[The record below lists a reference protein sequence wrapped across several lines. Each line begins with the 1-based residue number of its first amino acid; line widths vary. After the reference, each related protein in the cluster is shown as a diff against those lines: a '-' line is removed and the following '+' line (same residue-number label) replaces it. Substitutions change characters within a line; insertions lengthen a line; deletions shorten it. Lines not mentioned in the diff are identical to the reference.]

1 MSSFWIDEFKSNSRN
16 MKIILAFAIIA
27 AILVIVSS
35 ASIKS
40 VKYVQVQGKS
50 FTLNESILTSS
61 EPVRE

>member
-1 MSSFWIDEFKSNSRN
+1 MSSFWIDEFKFNSRN

-27 AILVIVSS
+27 AILVIASS

-40 VKYVQVQGKS
+40 GQYVQVQGKG
-50 FTLNESILTSS
+50 FTLNEIILTSS